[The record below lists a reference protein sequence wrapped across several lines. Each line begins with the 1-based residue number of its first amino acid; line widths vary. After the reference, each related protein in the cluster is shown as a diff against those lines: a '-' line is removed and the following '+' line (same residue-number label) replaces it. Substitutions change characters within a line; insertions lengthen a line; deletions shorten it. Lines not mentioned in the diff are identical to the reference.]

1 MSREWL
7 SAPAFA
13 EIASVT
19 PRSANRI
26 LSRASQGQPWRGRSL
41 VVRTVR
47 GRGGNAGLAY
57 EVQAASLPAAL
68 WEAALAPP
76 PAPVVPAKPAAASPP
91 APAPAQG
98 ALAKGDKPSPVAR
111 WRYGIIQPA
120 LQHPSRSRERKRVI
134 EEASRAYREHPGGK
148 RGRVSVRTLERWIAA
163 YERDGMAGLHRKP
176 PVNRGQGRVFIGR
189 EWDSAVPFSSETKA
203 QIVEKVS
210 RDIRSLWAAN
220 TTCGWRHIARLAGS
234 TLAKETV
241 AAGFDPGRRRLRTI
255 CRLPRRFVERGR
267 RFRVVA
273 IHDKDRK
280 RWVDENVPRVS
291 RSREGCSPM
300 EIVIGDVHHLDW
312 LLWRED
318 CSPYTP
324 KLIAW
329 QDWAT
334 NRVFGY
340 PVFLQ
345 KGKGVRQ
352 EHVIEAF
359 VAMVEDPRWGMPDSL
374 YLDNGGEYNWAEL
387 IDDAMKLSC
396 QMRLL
401 DGEPNFASSVRARRS
416 AIIKALPYNA
426 PAKAIEGAFASLE
439 GSVFSMF
446 PGWIGGNRMK
456 KKTANVGKEPAPY
469 PGDEAAFRRSLST
482 ALDWYDTHPQQG
494 FLGGLSPREA
504 FAAFVEGGW
513 QRTDIDP
520 EVLRWVFSRPVP
532 RTIRRSEFS
541 LDSVSYTAPELGQ
554 LLGGTRVIVRV
565 PLVGDR
571 QRLPVL
577 DEREN
582 PICMAVCKPVYD
594 ALDAEGAR
602 VAAEGR
608 RASEAGIQAMRRETD
623 PVDAEARIA
632 EVLAGEA
639 QAPVPER
646 GNIIRMGGSL
656 ERIARESTRI
666 CASGQLSGSDR
677 EEREDDERRRNISE
691 FLKAVR
697 ARG

>member
-1 MSREWL
+1 
-7 SAPAFA
+7 
-13 EIASVT
+13 
-19 PRSANRI
+19 
-26 LSRASQGQPWRGRSL
+26 
-41 VVRTVR
+41 
-47 GRGGNAGLAY
+47 
-57 EVQAASLPAAL
+57 
-68 WEAALAPP
+68 
-76 PAPVVPAKPAAASPP
+76 
-91 APAPAQG
+91 
-98 ALAKGDKPSPVAR
+98 
-111 WRYGIIQPA
+111 
-120 LQHPSRSRERKRVI
+120 
-134 EEASRAYREHPGGK
+134 
-148 RGRVSVRTLERWIAA
+148 
-163 YERDGMAGLHRKP
+163 
-176 PVNRGQGRVFIGR
+176 
-189 EWDSAVPFSSETKA
+189 
-203 QIVEKVS
+203 
-210 RDIRSLWAAN
+210 
-220 TTCGWRHIARLAGS
+220 
-234 TLAKETV
+234 
-241 AAGFDPGRRRLRTI
+241 
-255 CRLPRRFVERGR
+255 
-267 RFRVVA
+267 
-273 IHDKDRK
+273 
-280 RWVDENVPRVS
+280 
-291 RSREGCSPM
+291 M

-345 KGKGVRQ
+345 KGQGVRQ

-374 YLDNGGEYNWAEL
+374 YLDNGGEYNWSEL

-396 QMRLL
+396 RMRLL
-401 DGEPNFASSVRARRS
+401 DGDPNFASSVRARRS

-426 PAKAIEGAFASLE
+426 PAKAIEGVFATLE

-482 ALDWYDTHPQQG
+482 ALGWYDTHPQQG
-494 FLGGLSPREA
+494 FLAGLSPREA

-520 EVLRWVFSRPVP
+520 EVLRWVFSRAVP
-532 RTIRRSEFS
+532 RTIRRSAFS
-541 LDSVSYTAPELGQ
+541 LDGVSYTAPELGQ

-602 VAAEGR
+602 VAADGR
-608 RASEAGIQAMRRETD
+608 RAAEAGIRAMRRETD

-632 EVLAGEA
+632 EVLSGEA
-639 QAPVPER
+639 QAPVPEC

-656 ERIARESTRI
+656 EKIAREIGCSPAEHQTIEAAKTAREEQRRATTRQAQDEFLRTLGGPTPLSVASPESGGMSDEQRQAI
-666 CASGQLSGSDR
+666 DDLLKRRRASG
-677 EEREDDERRRNISE
+677 
-691 FLKAVR
+691 
-697 ARG
+697 